1 MKNRSQILR
10 VLQVTCMYPREDDP
24 SMGSFVK
31 SQIDSLVLRGVEVD
45 VLFIRG
51 YKSRWNYLWS
61 IFRVFRQCLQRRYDL
76 VHAHYGLSGLVA
88 RVQFFSPVVVSYC
101 GDDLYGHANKKG
113 NPTRKSLFLVMLH
126 KWLSHF
132 VAAIIVKSKAMAT
145 LLPVPHAVVIPNGVD
160 FDRFR
165 PMDKDACR
173 ERLGLNKNA
182 LYVLFPYNPKRMRKN
197 YPGVRRA
204 VELLKGRLNR
214 SVEVLVVHGKP
225 NKLLPWYIS
234 AADVMILAS
243 CWEGSPNAVKEAMA
257 CNLPVVSTAVG
268 DVPELFHGLDGYL
281 LCQATPEDMAEKLES
296 ILRNP
301 ERTRARGA
309 IEHLRLSRV
318 AEQVLEVYRSIDK
331 KIERA

>member
-1 MKNRSQILR
+1 MKKPSQILR
-10 VLQVTCMYPREDDP
+10 VLQVTCMYPREGDP

-31 SQIDSLVLRGVEVD
+31 SQIDSLVSRGVEVD

-61 IFRVFRQCLQRRYDL
+61 MFRVFRRCLQQRYDL

-88 RVQFFSPVVVSYC
+88 RAQFFSPVVVSYC
-101 GDDLYGHANKKG
+101 GDDLYGHATEQG
-113 NPTRKSLFLVMLH
+113 RPTRTSLFLVMLH

-132 VAAIIVKSKAMAT
+132 VAAIIVKSKAMAS
-145 LLPVPHAVVIPNGVD
+145 LLPVSRAVVIPNGVD
-160 FDRFR
+160 FDLFR
-165 PMDKDACR
+165 PIDQKGCR
-173 ERLGLNKNA
+173 ERLGLDKNTR
-182 LYVLFPYNPKRMRKN
+182 YVLFPYNPKRKRKN
-197 YPGVRRA
+197 YPGVRKA
-204 VELLKGRLNR
+204 VELLKGRLDR
-214 SVEVLVVHGKP
+214 PVEVLVVHGKP
-225 NKLLPWYIS
+225 NEYLPWYMN

-281 LCQATPEDMAEKLES
+281 LCQATPEDMAERLES

-301 ERTRARGA
+301 VRTRAREA

-318 AEQVLEVYRSIDK
+318 AEKVLEVYRSIDK
-331 KIERA
+331 KSERA